1 MGNLGVFKFDNFI
14 NERTSSSHYIRPFFQ
29 KVATAFITT
38 CNNTSSILDSEKS
51 RKSFCLIMESDKL

>member
-14 NERTSSSHYIRPFFQ
+14 DERTSSLRPFFLN
-29 KVATAFITT
+29 VATAFITT